1 MPLRKPWYS
10 KNNTYGKIRAAAE
23 AVAQN
28 PNNNKLKNNL
38 RNLVVRVALGNN
50 STSSNATA
58 PAVNKYKNM
67 STDNLAK
74 AASRGNLSVN
84 NKKSIR
90 AAINAKLP
98 TLNSNGTNAAILVQA
113 LRNLGNNSSNAAAA
127 NAAKKNNNAA
137 GAGNKNG
144 VTIGRFRKSNKNGLI
159 GKAKVGNSIRNVY
172 RQAGNYFA
180 TVPNST
186 NVYRH
191 IVPVGRF
198 PSFSRQ
204 FKYVNN
210 TVNLFKTNN
219 GRIIP
224 KNLIPPGFGPPPAP
238 SSKNA
243 KVNAFKTWWATQTA
257 RGVNTNTRARNYVGQ
272 GKTSPIWIPANA
284 KIMRAAAANNKN
296 FWAAVNK
303 LNAIQ
308 VPNPEN
314 ANAAARAEAEAAA
327 SAQRK
332 ANANRLA
339 AATAAAN
346 AERVAMS
353 KKLTEWLYNKQLRN
367 RDQPVKWAGNFMSN
381 QNYSSFRNRNMNVN
395 YTGKYISVSK
405 GNRNAFWNAV
415 NKLKTAVNTA
425 NANAAEAHPLPR
437 QVGNN
442 NGLESHPSEEN
453 WEN

>member
-38 RNLVVRVALGNN
+38 RNLVVKVALGNN

-67 STDNLAK
+67 STENLAK

-90 AAINAKLP
+90 AAISAKLP

-144 VTIGRFRKSNKNGLI
+144 VTIGRFRRANKNGLL

-172 RQAGNYFA
+172 RQEGVYYSTA
-180 TVPNST
+180 PNST
-186 NVYRH
+186 NVFRR
-191 IVPVGRF
+191 IEPSGRF
-198 PSFSRQ
+198 APFSKQ
-204 FKYVNN
+204 FKYVNVSPN
-210 TVNLFKTNN
+210 MIKTNN
-219 GRIIP
+219 GMFRI
-224 KNLIPPGFGPPPAP
+224 KNLTPPGFGPPPDA

-243 KVNAFKTWWATQTA
+243 KVNAFKTWWAGQTA
-257 RGVNTNTRARNYVGQ
+257 SGANTNARARNYIGQ
-272 GKTSPIWIPANA
+272 GKNSPIWIPANA
-284 KIMRAAAANNKN
+284 TNMRAAAANNNKN

-308 VPNPEN
+308 APNPEN
-314 ANAAARAEAEAAA
+314 
-327 SAQRK
+327 

-353 KKLTEWLYNKQLRN
+353 KKLTEWLYNKQLTN
-367 RDQPVKWAGNFMSN
+367 RGEPVKWAGNFMSN

-395 YTGKYISVSK
+395 YTGKYNSVSK
-405 GNRNAFWNAV
+405 ENRNAFWNAV

-425 NANAAEAHPLPR
+425 SANATEAHPLPLH
-437 QVGNN
+437 NN
-442 NGLESHPSEEN
+442 VLESHPIQEN
-453 WEN
+453 